1 MKSIVIGSCSLA
13 LLVLPAFGQGHSKMA
28 KSEMTDEAFVQFA
41 AQTDMT
47 EAHVGQ
53 LAQEQASSQ
62 PVKDYAQMLTT
73 DHTKDYSLLTA
84 AAGKASIEVPKGL
97 DKKHD
102 AMIAPLAKLKG
113 AAFDKRFTHEMVTGH
128 EAAIAAYTHESQDG
142 QNPAL
147 KAYATD
153 ALPVLEKHENDAKQ
167 LQTAKTTM

>member
-1 MKSIVIGSCSLA
+1 LA
-13 LLVLPAFGQGHSKMA
+13 LCFLPAFGQEHGKMA
-28 KSEMTDEAFVQFA
+28 KSEMTDEAFVHFA

-53 LAQEQASSQ
+53 LAQDQASSQ
-62 PVKDYAQMLTT
+62 AVKDYATMLTT
-73 DHTKDYSLLTA
+73 DHTKDYTALTT
-84 AAGKASIEVPKGL
+84 AAGKAGIDVPKGL

-102 AMIAPLAKLKG
+102 EMIAPLAKLKG
-113 AAFDKRFTHEMVTGH
+113 AAFDKRFTHEMVAGH
-128 EAAIAAYTHESQDG
+128 TAAIAAYTHESQNG